1 MQMKLQS
8 LQQSL
13 LHSLPLLGIPRL
25 GIPRLGIALSAF
37 STLIAPA
44 SLYAQTI
51 NTSPTAGILDHP
63 NERFLLHNAKIICE
77 PGNII
82 EQGSILIENGRI
94 VRIGTQ
100 LPSDPGA
107 RAIDLKGKFIYP
119 GFVDAGIEAEL
130 PEWKNDQGTGH
141 WNPEITPE
149 RSVATS
155 SNTLANTSKLRQAG
169 ITAALFAPKEGIL
182 KGTSAIALTENAPL
196 ASTLLKADA
205 ALHVRLTTSRRGGRE
220 AYPSSPMGA
229 VALARQT
236 FFDAEW
242 YQAATRAYQ
251 ASKSLPNPESNSALA
266 TLQNH
271 IASGKPF
278 VFDALNEQYALRADD
293 FAREFSLNAILK
305 GSGQEYQLLDPIART
320 QRKWIIPVQF
330 PKPPNV
336 STAEALLD
344 AELEELMHWELAPEN
359 PARLDRAGVIFAI
372 TSQGLNEP
380 TELIPQVRKAIARGL
395 APDKALAALTTVPSQ
410 MLGVDDQL
418 GRIRPGLLANFVI
431 TDGDLWSEKTKIEEV
446 WVRGNRP
453 EAAYKETF
461 GIDGSWDVTAIETR
475 TASPDA
481 KPWLGSFQINVK
493 DSAKKIAATLLLPTP
508 PVADAPPAPPQPN
521 AEGTKPE
528 DSKTTA
534 SQTTE
539 SKPTNE
545 IKLTEL
551 RWADRAL
558 NAKLPTKLLRENSEG
573 TALLSL
579 SWVKNN
585 SGAESLI
592 GSIYYPDG
600 TEQRV
605 RAQRTAAPAA
615 PSTPTPPATAPE
627 AAPKADTTTAD
638 PAKPE
643 KTAPEKSPSDKPTKP
658 VLSTL
663 RYPFASFGRENPPV
677 QPEVVLIQNTT
688 LWTCGPAG
696 ILRDADMIV
705 RQGKIEAI
713 GVDLPVP
720 PNALIIDGSKY
731 QVSPGLIDCHSH
743 MATDSGVNEG
753 TQAVTAEVRI
763 GDFINAEDVTMY
775 RQLAGGLTSANILHG
790 SANPIGGQNQV
801 IKLRWGKPY
810 EALKFQGA
818 PAGIKFALGENVKQS
833 NWSESPRTRYPQSRM
848 GVEQL
853 IRDRFNAAR
862 EYDQEWKS
870 WGVRPQGSPP
880 RRDLELEAIAEI
892 LRGERWIHCHSYRQD
907 EILALIK
914 LCDEFHITIGSLQH
928 ILEGYKVA
936 DAMAKHGATASTF
949 SDWWAYKFEVIDA
962 IPYNAALMHQQK
974 INVSLNSDDAELGRH
989 MNHEAAKAVKYGG
1002 VDPASALQFV
1012 TLNPAIQLRIDKHVG
1027 SLEIGKDADFVLWSG
1042 SPLSVQSRCEQT
1054 WIDGCKYF
1062 DRDEDNQVR
1071 SRDAALH
1078 RALVQKILTS
1088 GEGSAE
1094 KSSLSD
1100 DPSRLWPNHDEFCH
1114 HSHDEGHVHAHEAHA
1129 EHAQE
1134 NQSNN

>member
-13 LHSLPLLGIPRL
+13 LHSLP
-25 GIPRLGIALSAF
+25 RLGIALGAF
-37 STLIAPA
+37 SALIAPA
-44 SLYAQTI
+44 SLNAQTV

-63 NERFLLHNAKIICE
+63 NQRFLLHGAKIICE

-94 VRIGTQ
+94 LQIGPQ
-100 LPSDPGA
+100 LPADPTA

-119 GFVDAGIEAEL
+119 GFIDAGIEAEL

-155 SNTLANTSKLRQAG
+155 ANTLANTNKLRQAG
-169 ITAALFAPKEGIL
+169 ITAALFAPKDGIL

-205 ALHVRLTTSRRGGRE
+205 ALHIRLTTSRRGGRE

-236 FFDAEW
+236 FLDADW
-242 YQAATRAYQ
+242 YQAAMRAYQ
-251 ASKSLPNPESNSALA
+251 ASKSTPNPETNSALA
-266 TLQNH
+266 TLQTH
-271 IASGKPF
+271 IVSGKPF
-278 VFDALNEQYALRADD
+278 IFDALNEQYALRADD
-293 FAREFSLNAILK
+293 FAREFGLNAILK

-320 QRKWIIPVQF
+320 QRKWILPVQF

-336 STAEALLD
+336 ATAEAVLD

-359 PARLDRAGVIFAI
+359 PARLDRAGVVFSL
-372 TSQGLNEP
+372 TSQGLSEP

-395 APDKALAALTTVPSQ
+395 SPDKALAALTTVPSQ
-410 MLGVDDQL
+410 MLGVEDQL

-431 TDGDLWSEKTKIEEV
+431 TDGDLWSDKTKIEEV
-446 WVRGNRP
+446 WIRGNRP
-453 EAAYKETF
+453 DAAYKESF
-461 GIDGSWDVTAIETR
+461 GIDGMWDITAIETR
-475 TASPDA
+475 TATPDA
-481 KPWLGSFQINVK
+481 KPWLNTFQINVK
-493 DSAKKIAATLLLPTP
+493 DSAKKIAATVLLPTP
-508 PVADAPPAPPQPN
+508 PVAAAPPVQPQPA
-521 AEGTKPE
+521 AEGAKPE
-528 DSKTTA
+528 
-534 SQTTE
+534 E
-539 SKPTNE
+539 SKPNESKPNNE

-551 RWADRAL
+551 RWTDRAL

-573 TALLSL
+573 TALISL
-579 SWVKNN
+579 SWVKND

-592 GSIYYPDG
+592 GSILYPDG

-605 RAQRTAAPAA
+605 RAQRTA
-615 PSTPTPPATAPE
+615 TPTPPTPTPPTNSPE
-627 AAPKADTTTAD
+627 SEAKADIANAD
-638 PAKPE
+638 KANSDKP
-643 KTAPEKSPSDKPTKP
+643 TPEKSPSDKPTKP

-663 RYPFASFGRENPPV
+663 RYPFASFGRETPPA
-677 QPEVVLIQNTT
+677 QPEVLLIQNTI
-688 LWTCGPAG
+688 LWTCGQSG

-720 PNALIIDGSKY
+720 PNAVIIDGSKY

-775 RQLAGGLTSANILHG
+775 RQLAGGLTSSNILHG

-848 GVEQL
+848 GVEEL
-853 IRDRFNAAR
+853 IRDRLNAAR

-870 WGVRPQGSPP
+870 WSIRPQGTPP

-892 LRGERWIHCHSYRQD
+892 IRGERWIHCHSYRQD

-974 INVSLNSDDAELGRH
+974 IIVSLNSDDAELGRH

-1012 TLNPAIQLRIDKHVG
+1012 TLNPAKQLRIDKYVG
-1027 SLEIGKDADFVLWSG
+1027 SLEVGKDADFVLWSG

-1078 RALVQKILTS
+1078 RNLVQKILSS

-1094 KSSLSD
+1094 KSSLAD
-1100 DPSRLWPNHDEFCH
+1100 DPSRLWPNHDEYCH
-1114 HSHDEGHVHAHEAHA
+1114 HSHDEGHEHAHEMHA
-1129 EHAQE
+1129 EHALK

>member
-8 LQQSL
+8 LRQSF
-13 LHSLPLLGIPRL
+13 LHSL
-25 GIPRLGIALSAF
+25 PRLGIALGAF
-37 STLIAPA
+37 STLIAPG
-44 SLYAQTI
+44 SLSAQTV

-63 NERFLLHNAKIICE
+63 NQRFLLHGAKIICE

-94 VRIGTQ
+94 VQIGSQ
-100 LPSDPGA
+100 LPADPGA
-107 RAIDLKGKFIYP
+107 RVIDLKGKFIYP
-119 GFVDAGIEAEL
+119 GFIDAGIEAEL

-155 SNTLANTSKLRQAG
+155 ANTLANTSKLRQAG

-196 ASTLLKADA
+196 ASALLKADA

-236 FFDAEW
+236 FLDVEW

-251 ASKSLPNPESNSALA
+251 ASKSVPSPESNSALA

-271 IASGKPF
+271 IASGRPF

-293 FAREFSLNAILK
+293 FAKEFGLNAILK

-320 QRKWIIPVQF
+320 QRKWILPVQF

-336 STAEALLD
+336 STAESVLD

-359 PARLDRAGVIFAI
+359 PARLDRAGIIFAI

-410 MLGVDDQL
+410 MLGIDDQL

-431 TDGDLWSEKTKIEEV
+431 TDGDLWGEKTKIEEV
-446 WVRGNRP
+446 WIRGNRP
-453 EAAYKETF
+453 DAAYKETF
-461 GIDGSWDVTAIETR
+461 GIDGSWDVMAIETR
-475 TASPDA
+475 TATPDA
-481 KPWLGSFQINVK
+481 KPWVNAFQINVK
-493 DSAKKIAATLLLPTP
+493 ESAKKIAATLLLPTP
-508 PVADAPPAPPQPN
+508 PAPAPTAPPAQPQN
-521 AEGTKPE
+521 AAEGTKPE
-528 DSKTTA
+528 ETKPN
-534 SQTTE
+534 E
-539 SKPTNE
+539 SKPNNE

-551 RWADRAL
+551 RWADRSL
-558 NAKLPTKLLRENSEG
+558 NAKLPTKLLRENAEG

-579 SWVKNN
+579 SWVKND
-585 SGAESLI
+585 SGVESLI

-605 RAQRTAAPAA
+605 RAHRTATPAA
-615 PSTPTPPATAPE
+615 PSTPTPPATTPE
-627 AAPKADTTTAD
+627 AAPKAENATEDQT
-638 PAKPE
+638 KPD
-643 KTAPEKSPSDKPTKP
+643 KSTPEKSPSDKPTKS

-663 RYPFASFGRENPPV
+663 RYPFASFGRENPPAQTDV
-677 QPEVVLIQNTT
+677 LLIQNTT

-801 IKLRWGKPY
+801 IKLRWGKSY

-853 IRDRFNAAR
+853 MRDRFNAAR

-892 LRGERWIHCHSYRQD
+892 IRGERWIHCHSYRQD

-974 INVSLNSDDAELGRH
+974 IIVSLNSDDAELGRH

-1012 TLNPAIQLRIDKHVG
+1012 TLNPAKQLRIDKHVG
-1027 SLEIGKDADFVLWSG
+1027 SLEVGKDADFVLWSG

-1062 DRDEDNQVR
+1062 DRDEDNQIR

-1078 RALVQKILTS
+1078 RALVQKILSS

-1094 KSSLSD
+1094 KSSLAD

-1114 HSHDEGHVHAHEAHA
+1114 GHDEEHGHAHETHA

>member
-8 LQQSL
+8 LRQSF
-13 LHSLPLLGIPRL
+13 LHSL
-25 GIPRLGIALSAF
+25 PRLGIALGAF
-37 STLIAPA
+37 STLIAPG
-44 SLYAQTI
+44 SLSAQTL

-63 NERFLLHNAKIICE
+63 NQRFLLHGAKIICE

-94 VRIGTQ
+94 VQIGSQ
-100 LPSDPGA
+100 LPADPGA
-107 RAIDLKGKFIYP
+107 RVIDLKGKFIYP
-119 GFVDAGIEAEL
+119 GFIDAGIEAEL

-155 SNTLANTSKLRQAG
+155 ANTLANTSKLRQAG

-196 ASTLLKADA
+196 SSALLKADA

-236 FFDAEW
+236 FLDVEW

-251 ASKSLPNPESNSALA
+251 ASKSVPSPESNSALA

-271 IASGKPF
+271 IASGRPF

-293 FAREFSLNAILK
+293 FAKEFGLNAILK

-320 QRKWIIPVQF
+320 QRKWILPVQF

-336 STAEALLD
+336 STAEAVLD

-359 PARLDRAGVIFAI
+359 PARLDRAGIIFAI

-410 MLGVDDQL
+410 MLGIDDQL

-431 TDGDLWSEKTKIEEV
+431 TDGDLWGEKTKIEEV
-446 WVRGNRP
+446 WIRGNRP
-453 EAAYKETF
+453 DAAYKETF

-475 TASPDA
+475 TATPDA
-481 KPWLGSFQINVK
+481 KPWLNAFQINVK
-493 DSAKKIAATLLLPTP
+493 ESAKKIAATLSLPTP
-508 PVADAPPAPPQPN
+508 LAPAAPPAQPQN
-521 AEGTKPE
+521 AAEGTKPE
-528 DSKTTA
+528 EAKP
-534 SQTTE
+534 TE
-539 SKPTNE
+539 SKPNNE

-551 RWADRAL
+551 RWADRSL
-558 NAKLPTKLLRENSEG
+558 NAKLPTKLLRENAEG

-579 SWVKNN
+579 SWVKND
-585 SGAESLI
+585 SGVESLI
-592 GSIYYPDG
+592 GSIHYPDG

-605 RAQRTAAPAA
+605 RAQRTATPAT
-615 PSTPTPPATAPE
+615 PSTPTPPATTPE
-627 AAPKADTTTAD
+627 AAPKAENATEDQ
-638 PAKPE
+638 AKPD
-643 KTAPEKSPSDKPTKP
+643 KSTAEKSPSDKPTKS

-663 RYPFASFGRENPPV
+663 RYPFASFGRENPPT
-677 QPEVVLIQNTT
+677 QPDVLLIQNTT

-801 IKLRWGKPY
+801 IKLRWGKSY

-833 NWSESPRTRYPQSRM
+833 NWSESPRTRRS
-848 GVEQL
+848 
-853 IRDRFNAAR
+853 N
-862 EYDQEWKS
+862 
-870 WGVRPQGSPP
+870 
-880 RRDLELEAIAEI
+880 
-892 LRGERWIHCHSYRQD
+892 
-907 EILALIK
+907 
-914 LCDEFHITIGSLQH
+914 
-928 ILEGYKVA
+928 GYAKV
-936 DAMAKHGATASTF
+936 
-949 SDWWAYKFEVIDA
+949 
-962 IPYNAALMHQQK
+962 
-974 INVSLNSDDAELGRH
+974 
-989 MNHEAAKAVKYGG
+989 
-1002 VDPASALQFV
+1002 
-1012 TLNPAIQLRIDKHVG
+1012 
-1027 SLEIGKDADFVLWSG
+1027 
-1042 SPLSVQSRCEQT
+1042 
-1054 WIDGCKYF
+1054 
-1062 DRDEDNQVR
+1062 
-1071 SRDAALH
+1071 
-1078 RALVQKILTS
+1078 
-1088 GEGSAE
+1088 
-1094 KSSLSD
+1094 
-1100 DPSRLWPNHDEFCH
+1100 
-1114 HSHDEGHVHAHEAHA
+1114 
-1129 EHAQE
+1129 
-1134 NQSNN
+1134 